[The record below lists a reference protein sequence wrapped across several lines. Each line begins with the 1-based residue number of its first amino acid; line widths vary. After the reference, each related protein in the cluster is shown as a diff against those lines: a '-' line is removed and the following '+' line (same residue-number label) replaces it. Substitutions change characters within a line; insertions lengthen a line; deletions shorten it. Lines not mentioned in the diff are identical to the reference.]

1 MITGTD
7 TQEGP
12 SQDLRSRV
20 LGAARAAPAPTR
32 SQTQRRAVLLLV
44 AAFAASL
51 AVFWLVGGV
60 RLGGLNEGALTQRPS
75 GLVLAT
81 GIGTAVLAFLVA
93 WLAFAR
99 GRSALGRPRAVLGGV
114 ALASPALLLLWKVA
128 VSAQVPHM
136 MDRWSERVGL
146 RCLPLSL
153 AIGVFPLVAFVLARR
168 GSDPVHPV
176 ALGAALGAASGT
188 LAASLVD
195 LWCPVAYVPHLLLG
209 HVLPLVLLTLAGA
222 LWGARS
228 LAPR

>member
-1 MITGTD
+1 MITSTD
-7 TQEGP
+7 MQEGP

-20 LGAARAAPAPTR
+20 LGAARAEPAPTR
-32 SQTQRRAVLLLV
+32 PQTQRRAALLLL
-44 AAFAASL
+44 AAFATSL
-51 AVFWLVGGV
+51 ATFWLVGGV
-60 RLGGLNEGALTQRPS
+60 RIGGNNAGTLTERPTT
-75 GLVLAT
+75 LVLAT
-81 GIGTAVLAFLVA
+81 ALGTALLAFLVA
-93 WLAFAR
+93 WIAFAR
-99 GRSALGRPRAVLGGV
+99 GRSALGRPRVWLAGV
-114 ALASPALLLLWKVA
+114 ALASPALLLLWKVS

-195 LWCPVAYVPHLLLG
+195 LWCPVAYLPHLLLG

-228 LAPR
+228 LRP